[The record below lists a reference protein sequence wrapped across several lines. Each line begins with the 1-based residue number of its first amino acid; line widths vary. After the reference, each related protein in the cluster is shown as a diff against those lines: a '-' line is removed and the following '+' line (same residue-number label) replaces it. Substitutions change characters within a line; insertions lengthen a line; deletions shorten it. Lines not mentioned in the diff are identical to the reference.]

1 MCGAVVVLYTHVP
14 TVWLCIPTECLRII
28 IVVYLI
34 CHAMYT
40 YCVVLKMCCVV
51 HLQCGVVYL
60 HCVMLFHE
68 NIECLSKV
76 IPVYCMYTCV
86 SILVQTYPET
96 QVVKT
101 IGGYTTY
108 M

>member
-1 MCGAVVVLYTHVP
+1 
-14 TVWLCIPTECLRII
+14 
-28 IVVYLI
+28 
-34 CHAMYT
+34 
-40 YCVVLKMCCVV
+40 MCCVV
-51 HLQCGVVYL
+51 PLQCGVVYL

-96 QVVKT
+96 QVVTT
-101 IGGYTTY
+101 IGHGHWLYY
-108 M
+108 IHVVQSKH